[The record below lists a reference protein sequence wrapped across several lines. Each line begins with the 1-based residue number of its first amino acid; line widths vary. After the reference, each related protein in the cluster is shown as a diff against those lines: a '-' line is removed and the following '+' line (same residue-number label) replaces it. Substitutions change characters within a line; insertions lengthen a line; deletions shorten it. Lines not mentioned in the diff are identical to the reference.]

1 MRGVIGELKQLSD
14 EDITIVD
21 MEASIEH
28 MSRGTLRD
36 VDVLLIITEPYFR
49 ALQTAG
55 RITPLARELGIP
67 KIEVVANKVRTE
79 HDEALIR
86 DYAAQLGLDVAG
98 TVPWDDSVQEA
109 DIVNRALFDHAMDG
123 PAAHEIRRIFDELVK
138 EPAIAQSV

>member
-1 MRGVIGELKQLSD
+1 
-14 EDITIVD
+14 

-36 VDVLLIITEPYFR
+36 VDVLLIVTEPYFR

-67 KIEVVANKVRTE
+67 RIAVVANKVRTE
-79 HDEALIR
+79 RDERTIR
-86 DYAAQLGLDVAG
+86 DYAHRLGLELAG

-109 DIVNRALFDHAMDG
+109 DFANRALYDHALDS
-123 PAAHEIRRIFDELVK
+123 PATREIRRIFEGLVTGADVTQ
-138 EPAIAQSV
+138 PV

>member
-1 MRGVIGELKQLSD
+1 
-14 EDITIVD
+14 

-36 VDVLLIITEPYFR
+36 VDILLIVTEPYFR

-67 KIEVVANKVRTE
+67 QIFVVANKVRSE
-79 HDEALIR
+79 HDSEIIL
-86 DYAAQLGLDVAG
+86 DYARQLGLDVVG

-109 DIVNRALFDHAMDG
+109 DIANRALFDHALDS
-123 PAAHEIRRIFDELVK
+123 PAVFEIRRMFDGLVVGSNIA
-138 EPAIAQSV
+138 EPI

>member
-1 MRGVIGELKQLSD
+1 
-14 EDITIVD
+14 

-36 VDVLLIITEPYFR
+36 VDILLIVTEPYFR

-67 KIEVVANKVRTE
+67 RIAVVANKVRSE
-79 HDEALIR
+79 HDEAIIR
-86 DYAAQLGLDVAG
+86 DYATQLGLDLVG

-109 DIVNRALFDHAMDG
+109 DIANRALFDHSMDG
-123 PAAHEIRRIFDELVK
+123 PAAHEIRRIFDELLIDVNVS
-138 EPAIAQSV
+138 EPV